1 MRRRKLIPENP
12 FDGVKA
18 AATGIRDRQQFI
30 TRDEISRVLEACP
43 DHHWRTIVTLA
54 RYGGLRT
61 PSETFSLRWQDID
74 WNQNRIVVTSPKTE
88 HHADKATRVIPLFPE
103 LRPVLIEAFESAPEG
118 AVYVVDEKFRKTAM
132 GPAGWL
138 NANPR
143 TMFLRIIRR
152 AGLKPWPRLFHNL
165 RASRETELVERFP
178 LQAVTDWMGNT
189 PKVALRH
196 YLMTTDTHFDAAVR
210 GDEKALQN
218 ALQQS
223 HAMGGVESRPHD
235 PIKKEAPVLQGLAGS
250 CVLAQP
256 PQVAGTGSE
265 QTRFRSGKQ
274 GVASVCDA
282 KCDAISANRIE
293 LLTRAVILVAGMNLA
308 EAERAAVL
316 ARVIADLTS
325 PTQRIPE

>member
-1 MRRRKLIPENP
+1 MTSKLPPSHRWVSSLSPSAQPFPESDLRAADHGGPQNGVEFGVGQKPLQSTILLIEILQQIGQSLFRRPP
-12 FDGVKA
+12 YCF
-18 AATGIRDRQQFI
+18 FF
-30 TRDEISRVLEACP
+30 SRVRLLRHTDLLDRLGNRLTCP
-43 DHHWRTIVTLA
+43 HLDFDA
-54 RYGGLRT
+54 RSIGDDLVGQFFLYAWHGMPSFGFDTTRLSLWKWCRLR
-61 PSETFSLRWQDID
+61 
-74 WNQNRIVVTSPKTE
+74 
-88 HHADKATRVIPLFPE
+88 
-103 LRPVLIEAFESAPEG
+103 G
-118 AVYVVDEKFRKTAM
+118 AGHY
-132 GPAGWL
+132 
-138 NANPR
+138 
-143 TMFLRIIRR
+143 
-152 AGLKPWPRLFHNL
+152 NL

-178 LQAVTDWMGNT
+178 LQAVMDWMGNT

-210 GDEKALQN
+210 GDEEALQN

-223 HAMGGVESRPHD
+223 HAMGGLEPRPHD
-235 PIKKEAPVLQGLAGS
+235 PIKKAPVLQGLAGS
-250 CVLAQP
+250 CVLTQP

-265 QTRFRSGKQ
+265 QTRFRSGER
-274 GVASVCDA
+274 GVASACDA

>member
-1 MRRRKLIPENP
+1 
-12 FDGVKA
+12 
-18 AATGIRDRQQFI
+18 
-30 TRDEISRVLEACP
+30 
-43 DHHWRTIVTLA
+43 
-54 RYGGLRT
+54 
-61 PSETFSLRWQDID
+61 
-74 WNQNRIVVTSPKTE
+74 
-88 HHADKATRVIPLFPE
+88 
-103 LRPVLIEAFESAPEG
+103 
-118 AVYVVDEKFRKTAM
+118 
-132 GPAGWL
+132 
-138 NANPR
+138 
-143 TMFLRIIRR
+143 
-152 AGLKPWPRLFHNL
+152 
-165 RASRETELVERFP
+165 
-178 LQAVTDWMGNT
+178 MGNT

-223 HAMGGVESRPHD
+223 HAMGGVEPQPHD

-265 QTRFRSGKQ
+265 QTRFRSGEQ
-274 GVASVCDA
+274 GVASACDA